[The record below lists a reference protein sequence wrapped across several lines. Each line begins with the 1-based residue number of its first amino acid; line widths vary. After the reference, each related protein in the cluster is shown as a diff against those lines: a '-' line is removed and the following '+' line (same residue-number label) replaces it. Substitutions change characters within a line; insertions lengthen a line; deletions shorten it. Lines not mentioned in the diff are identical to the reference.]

1 RLARV
6 GGRGLGARRASRA
19 LDGGRHRARLRP
31 DPGRR
36 RDAPPGRRPR
46 LSRFSAGRRAARP
59 GPPLHV
65 PGDPLLP
72 PRGRRA
78 RHPCR
83 VDAGGERLRPQAG
96 SARGV
101 EALALRRHPRRLPV
115 RARRRFDPHGTQSL
129 RDRGAPRGRGGALGA
144 PALVHAV
151 VLPTRPAR
159 ASAFVAPAGWRSG
172 ARPRD
177 AVTVAE
183 FVATRS
189 RAADLLDLT
198 KPRLSLLVV
207 LSCAVG
213 MALAPVPS
221 PGWAR
226 ALAAIAATGA
236 VVGGANALNCY
247 RERESDKWMRRTR
260 TRPLPSGRLE
270 PGLALAFGLALSVA
284 GIAGLTLLRPLSGA

>member
-1 RLARV
+1 
-6 GGRGLGARRASRA
+6 
-19 LDGGRHRARLRP
+19 
-31 DPGRR
+31 
-36 RDAPPGRRPR
+36 
-46 LSRFSAGRRAARP
+46 
-59 GPPLHV
+59 
-65 PGDPLLP
+65 
-72 PRGRRA
+72 
-78 RHPCR
+78 
-83 VDAGGERLRPQAG
+83 
-96 SARGV
+96 
-101 EALALRRHPRRLPV
+101 
-115 RARRRFDPHGTQSL
+115 
-129 RDRGAPRGRGGALGA
+129 
-144 PALVHAV
+144 
-151 VLPTRPAR
+151 
-159 ASAFVAPAGWRSG
+159 
-172 ARPRD
+172 
-177 AVTVAE
+177 VTVAE

-284 GIAGLTLLRPLSGA
+284 GIAGLTLLRPLSGALATIAVGTYVLLYTPMKRTSSLCTLVGAVPGALPPLIGWTAAGGSLDPGAWALFAWMFLWQPPHFLALATLYRDDYAAAGMPMFPVQHVGDGTVERQTILWIAALLPLPLLLVPLSKAGIITAVATPLLGLAFLLVAWRGKRTGATPAWARATFIASILYMGLTLLAFVLDAGSS

>member
-1 RLARV
+1 
-6 GGRGLGARRASRA
+6 
-19 LDGGRHRARLRP
+19 
-31 DPGRR
+31 
-36 RDAPPGRRPR
+36 
-46 LSRFSAGRRAARP
+46 
-59 GPPLHV
+59 
-65 PGDPLLP
+65 
-72 PRGRRA
+72 
-78 RHPCR
+78 
-83 VDAGGERLRPQAG
+83 
-96 SARGV
+96 
-101 EALALRRHPRRLPV
+101 
-115 RARRRFDPHGTQSL
+115 
-129 RDRGAPRGRGGALGA
+129 
-144 PALVHAV
+144 
-151 VLPTRPAR
+151 
-159 ASAFVAPAGWRSG
+159 
-172 ARPRD
+172 
-177 AVTVAE
+177 VTVAE

-284 GIAGLTLLRPLSGA
+284 GIAGLTLLRPLSGALATIAVGTYVLLYTPMKRTSSLCTLVGAVPGALPPLIGWTAAGGSLDPGAWALFAWMFLWQPPHFLALATLYRDDYAAAGMPMFPVQHVGDGTVERQTILWIAALLPLPLLLVPLSKAGIITAVATPLLGLAFLLVAWRGKKTGATPAWARATFIASILYMGLTLLAFVLDAGSS